1 MGHDL
6 YDTLVALASANN
18 HNSDSIEHL
27 SKIGEVLLKRIEAL
41 EAKVKELESPNGGD
55 GTGHYG
61 KGAWG

>member
-1 MGHDL
+1 MNGDL

-27 SKIGEVLLKRIEAL
+27 TKIGEVLLKRIETL
-41 EAKVKELESPNGGD
+41 EEEVKQLKSPSGGD
-55 GTGHYG
+55 GAGHYG